1 MIPQA
6 VGLRSWKDGVAL
18 AETTTRVDG
27 AALGEVEGLHF
38 EYVNCRCL

>member
-18 AETTTRVDG
+18 AETVDG
-27 AALGEVEGLHF
+27 ATLGEVEGLHF

>member
-1 MIPQA
+1 MISEA

-18 AETTTRVDG
+18 AETVNG
-27 AALGEVEGLHF
+27 AALGEVGLHF

>member
-1 MIPQA
+1 MSPQA

-18 AETTTRVDG
+18 AETTVDG
-27 AALGEVEGLHF
+27 AALGEAEGLHF